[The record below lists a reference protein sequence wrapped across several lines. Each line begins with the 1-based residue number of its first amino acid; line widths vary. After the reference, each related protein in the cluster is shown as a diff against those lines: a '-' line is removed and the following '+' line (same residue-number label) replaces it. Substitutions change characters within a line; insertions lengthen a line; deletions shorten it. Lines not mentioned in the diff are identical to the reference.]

1 MIMMGATITPTLT
14 PLELEVSV
22 VAAVVEGNM
31 VIVLSIE
38 EAA

>member
-14 PLELEVSV
+14 LLELEASS